1 MRPLALAAAVLA
13 LTLTGCSAP
22 SSNDR
27 PGDAAS
33 GSPSTT
39 VTSPAPSDSQD
50 PSEQSIVGTVV
61 RFTAGD
67 ASVDV
72 TVDEDT
78 PATRDFLSLLP
89 MNLELEDFDASERI
103 AYLPR
108 ELDWDGTPGSDP
120 EDGDLIYYAPWGN
133 IGFFYDATGMGRSD
147 QVLHLGTYDATEAEL
162 AELEGRQTTVR
173 SRTDARTALHTG
185 AGAPS

>member
-22 SSNDR
+22 SSDDR
-27 PGDAAS
+27 SGGTAS

-39 VTSPAPSDSQD
+39 STSPTPSMSPDS
-50 PSEQSIVGTVV
+50 SGQSVVGTVV

-72 TVDEDT
+72 TIDEDT
-78 PATRDFLSLLP
+78 PATRDFVSLLP
-89 MNLELEDFDASERI
+89 MNLELEDFDASEKI

-120 EDGDLIYYAPWGN
+120 EDGDLIYYTPWGN
-133 IGFFYDATGMGRSD
+133 IGFFYDATGMGYSD

-162 AELEGRQTTVR
+162 AEFEGQQTTVEAV
-173 SRTDARTALHTG
+173 D
-185 AGAPS
+185 